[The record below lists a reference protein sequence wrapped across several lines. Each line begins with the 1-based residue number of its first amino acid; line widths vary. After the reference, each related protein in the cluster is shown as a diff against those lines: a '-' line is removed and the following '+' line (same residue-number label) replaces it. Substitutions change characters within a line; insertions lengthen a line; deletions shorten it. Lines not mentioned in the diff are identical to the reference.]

1 MMLFALGLVLVASGA
16 LYLWKPAMF
25 RRGLWMKTSIAIRST
40 SEEGYLKYMRGLGVL
55 YIVIGLGLMA
65 YGIYY
70 WDDYGLDAL
79 F

>member
-1 MMLFALGLVLVASGA
+1 MMLFILGLILVASGA
-16 LYLWKPAMF
+16 VYQWKPAMF
-25 RRGLWMKTSIAIRST
+25 RRGLWMKTSIAIRT
-40 SEEGYLKYMRGLGVL
+40 MSEENYLKYMRGLGIL

-65 YGIYY
+65 FGFYY